1 MPRASSI
8 PRFWGKATRGYSVT
22 DHLIIIA
29 YGDYGAPTIEHP
41 PDVVRPGDT
50 ITISVRDYDPPPE
63 CYDETARD
71 EDGKIIAGSIH
82 DDGDGAEYYEDD
94 HRTIKVEASM
104 QEILPPTDRRE
115 G

>member
-1 MPRASSI
+1 
-8 PRFWGKATRGYSVT
+8 VT

-41 PDVVRPGDT
+41 PDVVHPGDT

-71 EDGKIIAGSIH
+71 ETARDEDGKIIAGSIH
-82 DDGDGAEYYEDD
+82 DDGDGAEYDEDD
-94 HRTIKVEASM
+94 YCTINVEASM
-104 QEILPPTDRRE
+104 QEIIPPTGRDGPSHAGARPLLS
-115 G
+115 